1 VLAILVV
8 ALLLVSGCRLDV
20 VATAELERDGSGTL
34 TLAFRLDDAL
44 LTELDRLAI
53 DPTIEVMALSS
64 ELEDWEL
71 DRTVDEDAA
80 ITITLTRGFEDAAEM
95 GDALRELFSGLSDDD
110 PALFVDLDLRIDP
123 EGAAAVD
130 GGLAFRPPTT
140 IGAELDGEP
149 LGLSSPELAELTAEM
164 VRPRLEVQMPGPIE
178 THDADDV
185 DGRTLRWDVPVGDSR
200 TVSATSSAPGIYEE
214 PWLWAAVAGGLAL
227 VAIVVLL
234 LRRRR

>member
-1 VLAILVV
+1 MLATLAV
-8 ALLLVSGCRLDV
+8 ALLLVTGCRLDV

-34 TLAFRLDDAL
+34 ALAFRLDDAL

-53 DPTIEVMALSS
+53 DPTIEIMALSA
-64 ELEDWEL
+64 ELEDWDL
-71 DRTVDEDAA
+71 DRSVDEDAA

-95 GDALRELFSGLSDDD
+95 GDALRELSSGLADDD
-110 PALFVDLDLRIDP
+110 PALFLDLDLQVDA
-123 EGAAAVD
+123 EGAATVE
-130 GGLAFRPPTT
+130 GGMAFRPPTT
-140 IGAELDGEP
+140 IGAELDGEA
-149 LGLSSPELAELTAEM
+149 LGPSSAELAELTAEV
-164 VRPRLEVQMPGPIE
+164 VRPRLEVEMPGPVE

-185 DGRTLRWDVPVGDSR
+185 DARTLRWDVPVGDTR

-214 PWLWAAVAGGLAL
+214 PWLWAVAAGGLAL